1 MPLIRKTTPAAVA
14 PVDADRLAADL
25 ASASEEARW
34 SAAREVYA
42 LPQGLDLLVTALK
55 QETVPRVREALFT
68 GLARMATP
76 DSAAAALPYLRSD
89 DAALRTGALDALRAM
104 PNIAAGHLP
113 SLLCDR
119 DADVRLLACEIARVI
134 TAPEA
139 NLLLGQVLATEPTAN
154 VCAGAIE
161 VLAEIGDASV
171 VPALD
176 ACAARFPD
184 DPFLDFAIGA
194 ARARIGSR

>member
-1 MPLIRKTTPAAVA
+1 MPLIRKTAPAAV
-14 PVDADRLAADL
+14 PTVNADRLAADL

-34 SAAREVYA
+34 NAAREA
-42 LPQGLDLLVTALK
+42 CTLPQGLDLLVTALR

-68 GLARMATP
+68 GLARMATA
-76 DSAAAALPYLRSD
+76 DSAAAVLQYLRSD

-104 PNIAAGHLP
+104 PTAAAGHLP

-134 TAPEA
+134 AAPEA
-139 NLLLGQVLATEPTAN
+139 NRLLGELLATEPTAN
-154 VCAGAIE
+154 VCAAAIE

-171 VPALD
+171 TPALA

-184 DPFLDFAIGA
+184 DPFLGFAIDA